1 MPLIG
6 EILTGNFKVDAS
18 KIELALRIQMER
30 GGLLGEI
37 LLSQKIIDETTLA
50 AALAMRFGMPF
61 MKELPSNIDGDL
73 VANLPMNYANAH
85 LIIPFKLEDNLIR
98 VAMADP
104 LQVSCLDD
112 IRTLFNVMVIPYMA
126 PKSQVQAMINLVYS
140 AAKNV
145 TDQLG
150 DDALDEYQQESDEFA
165 DITDLVA
172 DDASDEPI
180 IKFVN
185 NLLFRAVKEHSS
197 DIHIEPMEREVVVRY
212 RVDGVL
218 YEVTRIPKAAQSRII
233 SRVKIMG
240 NLNIAEKRVP
250 QDGRIRIKIAG
261 KDVDIRLSTLPTS
274 HGERI
279 VMRLLDRSTVLLD
292 VTDLGFDQRKLQD
305 FNTLIHQPHGIMLVT
320 GPTGS
325 GKTTTLYAALSK
337 LNSPDRNIITIEDP
351 VEYQLPG
358 IGQIH
363 VNSKINMTFA
373 AGLRSILRQ
382 DPDVIMVGEIRDF
395 ETAEI
400 AVQASLT
407 GHLVLSTIHTNDA
420 SSSITRMVDMGVEPF
435 LVGSSVIGIMAQR
448 LVRRLCSHCK
458 EPYHPTDA
466 EISELGAR
474 IELVIGTERP
484 EAFYRAAGCMHCNE
498 RGYSGRSAIFELLMV
513 NDAIRQMILTNSN
526 STVLKR
532 KAMEN
537 GMFTLRE
544 DGVRNIYKGVT
555 SVDEVIRVTQ
565 DEAIAEW

>member
-6 EILTGNFKVDAS
+6 EILTGKFNVDPS
-18 KIELALRIQMER
+18 KIDLALRMQLER

-37 LLSQKIIDETTLA
+37 LLSQKIIDEVTLA
-50 AALAMRFGMPF
+50 EALAIRFGLPF

-73 VANLPMNYANAH
+73 VADLPMSYANAH
-85 LIIPFKLEDNLIR
+85 QIIPFKLEDNLVR
-98 VAMADP
+98 VAMANP
-104 LQVSCLDD
+104 LKANSLDD
-112 IRTLFNVMVIPYMA
+112 VRTIFGVMVVPYVA
-126 PKSQVQAMINLVYS
+126 PQSQVQAMINLVYS

-145 TDQLG
+145 NDQLG

-185 NLLFRAVKEHSS
+185 NLLFRAVKEHAS

-218 YEVTRIPKAAQSRII
+218 YEVTRIPKAAQSRTI

-292 VTDLGFDQRKLQD
+292 VTDLGFDERKLKD

-458 EPYHPTDA
+458 EPYRPTDE
-466 EISELGAR
+466 EINELGAR
-474 IELVIGTERP
+474 QETVFNNERP
-484 EAFYRAAGCMHCNE
+484 DTFYRAAGCIHCNE

-513 NDAIRQMILTNSN
+513 NDALRQMILTNSN
-526 STVLKR
+526 ATVLKR

-544 DGVRNIYKGVT
+544 DGVRNIYQGAT